1 MSLYVY
7 TTKECDKDIE
17 QHALKKE
24 VDHFK
29 ERLYSTQRTSF
40 FDNFP
45 PPYLKKRF
53 KRQQRLIAGEYFI
66 NGDIVICFYRIL
78 IRGNKEYGSF
88 LTNPKKFGDEHFKP
102 LISEAELEG
111 WLDEQKKTSTLPSR
125 QELNLL
131 ESEFLWGLSGQDEF
145 ISGDTFI
152 YESNEWIKVLG
163 KDQIKK
169 RLILLPEHLIRLID
183 ETAYDQALTYKVPDL
198 GTIIYRKFPSHKTL
212 FIIGIANNKEDEAGL
227 LDKYK
232 DLTKR
237 AESDLSIDEIIRNSF
252 RSYPAIILA
261 DPDAWIDVVSNVDY
275 NLALSPEESELL
287 KSAFDIDAPKS
298 GFPLFINGRA
308 GSGKSTLLQYIFTD
322 YLKHYI
328 SGPFNKLMPPIFLT
342 YSKSLA
348 DKCLNIVTG
357 LLKYN
362 YRTRGLNETMYND
375 RVLDILRSSILEF
388 LPFLLSKVPKD
399 DATLFNTINYIDY
412 ARFKN
417 LWNEHFAQDP
427 NAFKEYG
434 PDISW
439 HIIRSYIK
447 GISIDGYLD
456 LEEYGELPRNERNV
470 TDETFKKVYEKVWL
484 GWYKDLCEIQDQTR
498 IYWDSQD
505 LVKYLLD
512 QDLIT
517 PKSIGIFCDEAQDFT
532 RIELEMLFRLSL
544 FSERNIDSNTLKRV
558 PFAFAGDPFQT
569 LNPTGF
575 RWGAIKSSYVEK
587 FIHSLTPE
595 LYFGNP
601 ELNYHELSYNYRSS
615 SNIVKLSNNIQLF
628 RSVIFDH
635 QGINPQKSWHVSENA
650 PLPIY
655 FLKDD
660 PSIEKKINEQS
671 DIAIII
677 PCNEGE
683 EASFVSNDDFLN
695 RIIERDDVG
704 IPRNVFSPM
713 RAKGL
718 EFQRV
723 LIYGFGE
730 NKPSELGFHKG
741 IDHLINIGSD
751 KKITVEYFINQLY
764 VAISRAQ
771 KRLFVLD
778 SKAGFDSLWKYI
790 NDSSFLDELISHC
803 NDKLKWDNEL
813 GTLTKGTENSWTE
826 DKEDP
831 LKLAEE
837 RESEGKLK
845 NDPYLLRQAAML
857 YKNGGNNEKESECKA
872 LALIVEEKY
881 DKAGDLLF
889 EIGQFEKSL
898 DAYWKGGY
906 YKKIAK
912 FVKDDQKH
920 GLSSRFETRISY
932 LIESPKGFTNI
943 SPLIADLIKNLQDES
958 FIKSISTDIQS
969 WNTAI
974 NQLLSKNLDPD
985 KNLNVKTWKADYQN
999 ILQLKDSIIRLD
1011 VIHVAV
1017 VALNA
1022 DDYKNAIKYFE
1033 EAGETRSKRYMEA
1046 KSKFLVKSFPE
1057 GLENMSDS
1065 DKKFLAETFKK
1076 SKDYSKAI
1084 EVYRDVNDSSAIFE
1098 ILEEDAK
1105 NSTPQ
1110 GAMIISYL
1118 ELLIMNSEWSRIVEF
1133 YRGLGKTHR
1142 NLLIELKENHHEYLR
1157 VIVKEAATSAILPTI
1172 DNKIKGKVSD
1182 LFKDE
1187 FIEKGIRTW
1196 KDKYHPLVVG
1206 AAMERAGREIDCL
1219 KYYEK
1224 IAKLDTLDEPVRKNA
1239 EIRWIVVKEKQANR
1253 EEKNNLKEIAAKH
1266 RNEALIRR
1274 KEMNWLDYN
1283 EPEFPN
1289 VAGLLDPSNAIEKET
1304 INAGLTK
1311 FAGNDEKLLGLE
1323 EPGDNNEIMI
1333 DKLRI
1338 KVNRSQ
1344 KRINLEHLKTL
1355 QTASIFVDRKDCQSF
1370 DVEIEKEGDQLRIEQ
1385 FKLLVNFEEDGVSFK
1400 SIENGITMKVQI

>member
-1 MSLYVY
+1 M
-7 TTKECDKDIE
+7 
-17 QHALKKE
+17 
-24 VDHFK
+24 
-29 ERLYSTQRTSF
+29 
-40 FDNFP
+40 
-45 PPYLKKRF
+45 
-53 KRQQRLIAGEYFI
+53 
-66 NGDIVICFYRIL
+66 
-78 IRGNKEYGSF
+78 
-88 LTNPKKFGDEHFKP
+88 
-102 LISEAELEG
+102 
-111 WLDEQKKTSTLPSR
+111 
-125 QELNLL
+125 
-131 ESEFLWGLSGQDEF
+131 
-145 ISGDTFI
+145 
-152 YESNEWIKVLG
+152 
-163 KDQIKK
+163 
-169 RLILLPEHLIRLID
+169 
-183 ETAYDQALTYKVPDL
+183 
-198 GTIIYRKFPSHKTL
+198 
-212 FIIGIANNKEDEAGL
+212 FIIGIAINKEDEAVL
-227 LDKYK
+227 LDKYQS
-232 DLTKR
+232 LTKR
-237 AESDLSIDEIIRNSF
+237 VESDISIDEIIRNSF

-322 YLKHYI
+322 YIKHYI

-357 LLKYN
+357 LLNYN
-362 YRTRGLNETMYND
+362 YRTRGLNEPLYND
-375 RVLDILRSSILEF
+375 RALQILRSSILEF
-388 LPFLLSKVPKD
+388 LPFLLSKVPND
-399 DATLFNTINYIDY
+399 DAILFNTVSYIDY
-412 ARFKN
+412 ARFKQ

-470 TDETFKKVYEKVWL
+470 TDDTFKKVYEKVWL
-484 GWYKDLCEIQDQTR
+484 SWYKDLCEIEDHSR

-512 QDLIT
+512 HDLIT

-532 RIELEMLFRLSL
+532 RIELELLFRLSL

-635 QGINPQKSWHVSENA
+635 QGINPQKSWHVVNNA

-660 PSIEKKINEQS
+660 PSIEKKLNEQS

-683 EASFVSNDDFLN
+683 EVSFVNNDNFLN
-695 RIIERDDVG
+695 KIIERDDVG
-704 IPRNVFSPM
+704 VPRNVFSPM

-730 NKPSELGFHKG
+730 YKPVELGLYKG
-741 IDHLINIGSD
+741 IDQLVNIDSD
-751 KKITVEYFINQLY
+751 KKITIEYFINQLY

-778 SKAGFDSLWKYI
+778 SRPGFDSLWKYI

-872 LALIVEEKY
+872 MALIVEEKY
-881 DKAGDLLF
+881 DKAGNHF
-889 EIGQFEKSL
+889 FNIGQFEKAL
-898 DAYWKGGY
+898 GAYWKGSH
-906 YKKIAK
+906 YKSILR
-912 FVKDDQKH
+912 FVEDDQKH
-920 GLSSRFETRISY
+920 GLSLKLETRISA
-932 LIESPKGFTNI
+932 LIESPKGFTYV
-943 SPLIADLIKNLQDES
+943 SPLITDLIKNLKDES
-958 FIKSISTDIQS
+958 FIKSFSADFQS
-969 WNTAI
+969 WNTALNHLMI
-974 NQLLSKNLDPD
+974 KNLEPE
-985 KNLNVKTWKADYQN
+985 KNSNVKSWKADFRN
-999 ILQLKDSIIRLD
+999 LLQLKDSVVKLD
-1011 VIHVAV
+1011 AIHFAVI
-1017 VALNA
+1017 ALYA
-1022 DDYKNAIKYFE
+1022 EDYQNSIKYFE
-1033 EAGETRSKRYMEA
+1033 EAGEIRSKGYIEA
-1046 KSKFLVKSFPE
+1046 KSKFLEKSYPD
-1057 GLENMSDS
+1057 GLIIMNDS
-1065 DKKFLAETFKK
+1065 DKKFLAEFLKTK
-1076 SKDYSKAI
+1076 KDYLKAI
-1084 EVYRDVNDSSAIFE
+1084 EVYKYANDSQAIYE
-1098 ILEEDAK
+1098 ILEEVSK
-1105 NSTPQ
+1105 SSTPTSL
-1110 GAMIISYL
+1110 MILTYL
-1118 ELLIMNSEWSRIVEF
+1118 EMLLLNSEWSRAVEF
-1133 YRGLGKTHR
+1133 YKGQGKSHR
-1142 NLLIELKENHHEYLR
+1142 NIINEIQENYHDYLQL
-1157 VIVKEAATSAILPTI
+1157 IVKEAATSPILPTL
-1172 DNKIKGKVSD
+1172 DNRIKGKVSD
-1182 LFKDE
+1182 LFKEE
-1187 FIEKGIRTW
+1187 FIEKGYRSW
-1196 KDKYHPLVVG
+1196 KDRHHPLVVG

-1224 IAKLDTLDEPVRKNA
+1224 IAKLETLDENLKKDA
-1239 EIRWIVVKEKQANR
+1239 EIRWIIVKEKQANR
-1253 EEKNNLKEIAAKH
+1253 EEKNNLKDIAAKH
-1266 RNEALIRR
+1266 RSEALNRR
-1274 KEMNWLDYN
+1274 RDLNLMNFD

-1289 VAGLLDPSNAIEKET
+1289 LAGFLGSIEVEDRSPKAGKRMSEMDKFKSSGEAEGLLKQEIILNDFKITVN
-1304 INAGLTK
+1304 K
-1311 FAGNDEKLLGLE
+1311 FHN
-1323 EPGDNNEIMI
+1323 
-1333 DKLRI
+1333 
-1338 KVNRSQ
+1338 
-1344 KRINLEHLKTL
+1344 RINLEHLQTS
-1355 QTASIFVDRKDCQSF
+1355 QTASILFDDKRCQSIDIKVSGDNNQFNLDAF
-1370 DVEIEKEGDQLRIEQ
+1370 D
-1385 FKLLVNFEEDGVSFK
+1385 LLVKFLQDSTVLNFTNYGI
-1400 SIENGITMKVQI
+1400 SISIVF